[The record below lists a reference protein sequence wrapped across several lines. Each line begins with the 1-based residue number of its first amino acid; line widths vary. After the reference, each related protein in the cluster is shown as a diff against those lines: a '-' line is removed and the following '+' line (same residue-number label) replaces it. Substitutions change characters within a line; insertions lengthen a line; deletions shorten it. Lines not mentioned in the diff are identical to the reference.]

1 MQQIDQATI
10 DRVIQM
16 AWEDRTSFDAIQ
28 RQFGLDE
35 SAVIRLMRSAM
46 KASSFKMW
54 RTRVT
59 GRKTKHQALRGAEV
73 KRFKSNDQK
82 NRDF

>member
-1 MQQIDQATI
+1 MELDQTTT

-16 AWEDRTSFDAIQ
+16 AWEDRTTFEAIEA
-28 RQFGLDE
+28 QFGLNE
-35 SAVIRLMRSAM
+35 AAVIKLMRASM

-54 RTRVT
+54 RARVT
-59 GRKTKHQALRGAEV
+59 GRKSKHLALRHPDTA
-73 KRFKSNDQK
+73 RFKSSDQK

>member
-16 AWEDRTSFDAIQ
+16 AWEDRTTFDAIQ

-46 KASSFKMW
+46 KASSFRMW
-54 RTRVT
+54 RSRVT

-73 KRFKSNDQK
+73 MRFTSSDQK

>member
-16 AWEDRTSFDAIQ
+16 ALEDRTSFDAIQ

-46 KASSFKMW
+46 RASSFKMW

-73 KRFKSNDQK
+73 MRFKSSDQK

>member
-1 MQQIDQATI
+1 
-10 DRVIQM
+10 M
-16 AWEDRTSFDAIQ
+16 AWEDRTTFDAIE

-59 GRKTKHQALRGAEV
+59 GRKTKHQALRASEV
-73 KRFKSNDQK
+73 NRFKSSDQK